1 MIYSRTQSLELEPG
15 VQRSQQVHQPAEA
28 PLPCRRWE
36 GQQVR
41 AGFQQGRSLQT
52 PSPGQAQ
59 AHLFFNI
66 FRKSTSSFLK
76 SRKGRGM
83 SPSLRWDSTGLTQ
96 ASL

>member
-1 MIYSRTQSLELEPG
+1 M
-15 VQRSQQVHQPAEA
+15 
-28 PLPCRRWE
+28 
-36 GQQVR
+36 R

-83 SPSLRWDSTGLTQ
+83 SPSLWWDSTGLTQ
-96 ASL
+96 ASLLDPQGVGGWGLERGPVVPDRPLGFGKEPPPVGW